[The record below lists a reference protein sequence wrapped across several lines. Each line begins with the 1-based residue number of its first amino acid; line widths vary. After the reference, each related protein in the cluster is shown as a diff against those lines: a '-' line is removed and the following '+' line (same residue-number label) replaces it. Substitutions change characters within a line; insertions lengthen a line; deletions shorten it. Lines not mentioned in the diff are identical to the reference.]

1 MNSRKTSWGVAIL
14 AIVVAPLTMASACP
28 GEAQQS
34 GPDPQTV
41 QMRDVQIKAAYR
53 LPDGFR
59 NVVEFCDEGGNMI
72 LVTSRG
78 SDLAGGPNGGGLS
91 SSLAVIVGDKRCPQ
105 PAAR

>member
-1 MNSRKTSWGVAIL
+1 MNNKRTRWGVAVL
-14 AIVVAPLTMASACP
+14 ALIIAPFTMAATC
-28 GEAQQS
+28 GTEAQQS
-34 GPDPQTV
+34 GPDPATV

-59 NVVEFCDEGGNMI
+59 NVVEFCDDGGNMI

-91 SSLAVIVGDKRCPQ
+91 SGLAVILKDPRCAQ
-105 PAAR
+105 